1 MMVEQ
6 SAIEVKSHCLNV
18 GHATKANSAIGI
30 RQKRSIPALTPT
42 MTIKCATR
50 RSVSRRN
57 PPPKL
62 NRAETRVVGIRRS
75 AG

>member
-30 RQKRSIPALTPT
+30 RQKRSFTAGLSTTLPRCVEFSALWRWSL
-42 MTIKCATR
+42 IASCR
-50 RSVSRRN
+50 
-57 PPPKL
+57 
-62 NRAETRVVGIRRS
+62 
-75 AG
+75 